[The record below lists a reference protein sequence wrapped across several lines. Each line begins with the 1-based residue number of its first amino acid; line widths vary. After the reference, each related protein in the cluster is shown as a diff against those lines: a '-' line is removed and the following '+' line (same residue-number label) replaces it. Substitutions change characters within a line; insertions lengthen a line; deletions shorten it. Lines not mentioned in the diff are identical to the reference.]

1 MPKSNTIDSGATQIN
16 GIITYYYYIVDE
28 ADGDGEDD
36 DSNIDMLCLLCLQM
50 GFDKGD
56 MKNYYV
62 LDDSFSELAGDVES
76 TTNVGVL
83 GRWLFRVDGD
93 TMLPG
98 GIFPDGLSDCIV
110 VLTSKNQLSH
120 TKIML

>member
-1 MPKSNTIDSGATQIN
+1 MSDNEIN
-16 GIITYYYYIVDE
+16 IYGFIVDE

-36 DSNIDMLCLLCLQM
+36 NNNIDVACLLYLQM

-56 MKNYYV
+56 RKNYYV
-62 LDDSFSELAGDVES
+62 LDYSYTELAAGVDL

-93 TMLPG
+93 TIVPG
-98 GIFPDGLSDCIV
+98 GIFPDGLFDCTLDITDINV
-110 VLTSKNQLSH
+110 
-120 TKIML
+120 I

>member
-1 MPKSNTIDSGATQIN
+1 MSDNELNISG
-16 GIITYYYYIVDE
+16 YIVDK

-36 DSNIDMLCLLCLQM
+36 DNNIDVACLLYLQM

-56 MKNYYV
+56 RKNYYV
-62 LDDSFSELAGDVES
+62 LDSSYTELAGGVAL

-93 TMLPG
+93 TIVPG
-98 GIFPDGLSDCIV
+98 GIFPNGLSDCIV
-110 VLTSKNQLSH
+110 VLTSKNELNH
-120 TKIML
+120 TKIIL